1 MALRICLVTPFS
13 WSLPHDVNEH
23 VAGVAAALRRRGHA
37 VTVVA
42 PSSRTAD
49 LLEGRRAL
57 QRGTIGELVAIG
69 AALPTSLTERV
80 ALPMGLRANLA
91 TALALGSFDVVHG
104 FEPGVSSLSSA
115 ALLEAHSA
123 TAATFFST
131 ERIAVPPRKN
141 KRAQLLARVDVLLGT
156 SEEAI
161 TNASDRFP
169 GDYERVS
176 IGVDS
181 AVFSPSPKRKVIV
194 VELAPGQSAVA
205 KAMLR
210 LLPTLA
216 GWELVLARTAPLT
229 RRPAIPA
236 KLHDRARVR
245 SLVKPDVRRTTLAEA
260 AIFVPAPGGSARLL
274 LEARSS
280 ACAIAEPAG
289 LAEQPELASAAVA
302 RLAEDEGLRATEA
315 AKGREQAML
324 ADYANL
330 AGHLESVYSKAA
342 ARRRPPAPGPAVE
355 GDLLG
360 DRDWITVDLHMHTSW
375 SHDCSIE
382 PQALVDHAESEGLG
396 AIAVTDHNVF
406 GGALEVVERARK
418 RTLIVIPGEEVKTDK
433 EGEII
438 GLFLREEI
446 PRGMTFAETIAAIR
460 EQDGI
465 VYIPHPFDRMHAIP
479 SAATLQRHIADIDVL
494 EVYNARLL
502 FEAYNDE
509 ALRFQRKYGLLA
521 GAGSDA
527 HVLQGVGTGAVRM
540 RSFNGP
546 EEFLLSLRSAEVL
559 RRPKSLA
566 YLQSLKWAAQVK
578 EKISATE

>member
-23 VAGVAAALRRRGHA
+23 VGGVAAALRRRGHA

-42 PSSRTAD
+42 PSSRAAD

-57 QRGTIGELVAIG
+57 QRGVIGDVVVIG

-91 TALALGSFDVVHG
+91 TALSLGSFDVVHG

-115 ALLEAHSA
+115 ALLEAQTA

-141 KRAQLLARVDVLLGT
+141 KRAQMLARVDVLLGA
-156 SEEAI
+156 SDEAI
-161 TNASDRFP
+161 ARASDRFP

-176 IGVDS
+176 IGVDT
-181 AVFSPSPKRKVIV
+181 ALFSPSPKRKVIV

-205 KAMLR
+205 KAMMR
-210 LLPTLA
+210 LLPTLP
-216 GWELVLARTAPLT
+216 GWELVLVRTAPLT

-236 KLHDRARVR
+236 KLRDRARVR
-245 SLVKPDVRRTTLAEA
+245 SLVKPEVRRATLVEA
-260 AIFVPAPGGSARLL
+260 TIFVPAPGGSARLA

-280 ACAIAEPAG
+280 GCAVAEPAG

-302 RLAEDEGLRATEA
+302 RLTEDEGLRATEA
-315 AKGREQAML
+315 ADAREQAVV
-324 ADYANL
+324 ADFANL
-330 AGHLESVYSKAA
+330 AEHLESVYRKATG
-342 ARRRPPAPGPAVE
+342 RRRPSAPGPTVE
-355 GDLLG
+355 ADLLG

-382 PQALVDHAESEGLG
+382 PQALVDHSESEGLG
-396 AIAVTDHNVF
+396 AIAVTDHNLF
-406 GGALEVVERARK
+406 GGALEVVELARK
-418 RTLIVIPGEEVKTDK
+418 RKLIVIPGEEVKTDM

-438 GLFLREEI
+438 GLFLKEEI
-446 PRGMTFAETIAAIR
+446 PRGMTFAETVAAIR

-527 HVLQGVGTGAVRM
+527 HVLQGVGTGALRM
-540 RSFNGP
+540 RRFDGP

-578 EKISATE
+578 EKVR